1 MKKRKLL
8 KRGLASLL
16 AVVLAVGLL
25 PMMPGNMATVKAA
38 DVEGD
43 SYSFNADTGELFI
56 KNDSGTTAWRANDN
70 IPKDAVKSVEFQ
82 RLKTPVLNIGKNA
95 FDGCTNLSGTIKL
108 NAQTASI
115 GADAFKGCDNLKVI
129 LLPKAVQ
136 ESIQTAGIPQNTAY
150 VVYEHDNNTGNFVIH
165 DIAYG
170 AQEQIVFDGM
180 IYNGTTSWS
189 CCSLV
194 AEERFR
200 IVPSETG
207 NSGRAWYYRK
217 AEDGGIVVTKYLPMV
232 SGNYVDGGPIELP
245 KTLAGCTVNE
255 FSDTA
260 FSDTRLDASHIFV
273 TDESTRVTLPEN
285 VSKIIISEENG
296 KKEAYF
302 TPGNVGTVDTFDINV
317 PRDVET
323 LFAKDIILGD
333 GPMHLMCPAV
343 SYKEDGN
350 GYVIITDVTLGD
362 FFHGAESYTVPTS
375 IKGSPVTTV
384 MINTKDKWHTD
395 KIIVDES
402 VNKIVCEY
410 YNRPSSTDTP
420 VITKVTQGS
429 AQDAV
434 EIPAT
439 IAGRAIATVTENVFD
454 DSVECV
460 IVPDGTEVS
469 VPYSVGKITYQKD
482 ENGTITITE
491 VIPGRDNNGE
501 NKLVSIPETIGGSEP
516 VMSDDAKE
524 DMQVI
529 PHTHHYVCGI
539 CEICN
544 YSKAVYTIVATAG
557 EHGSISPQGVVSVT
571 EGESKSFTIVPAEGY
586 EIDTITVD
594 GNIVQVMTTY
604 TFTDVQ
610 ENHTIEAAFKQESQT
625 PVVTAP
631 SITTQPGNATVKVG
645 ETATF
650 TLAASG
656 TALTY
661 QWQIDKNDGN
671 GWVNIVGA
679 NEASYTTSTVN
690 ISCSGFKYQCVVSN
704 SAGMVT
710 SNTAVLTVTEN
721 IIPDPDPVDYEI
733 LDGAN
738 SNWEQNSDGSLSI
751 RGSGALSKFVG
762 VKVDGTLVDAKNY
775 TVKEGSTIVTLKT
788 DYLNTLSVGTH
799 TFEILWTDGSAGT
812 TFTSK
817 ADSSDNGNNN
827 QNDNDNSNRDDTEN
841 IIPDPVD
848 YEILDG
854 ANSNWEQ
861 NSDGSLSIRGSG
873 ALSKFVGVKVDGT
886 LVDAKN
892 YTVKEGST
900 IITLKASYLNTLSA
914 GTHSVEILWT
924 DGSASTTFT
933 SKADSSDNG
942 NNNQNDNN
950 NSNRDDSVLPD
961 DSDKKEEAPETGDD
975 TPSVWLF
982 ILTII
987 SGMGLILTAKKRRK
1001 NLKMSEK

>member
-56 KNDSGTTAWRANDN
+56 KNDSGTTAWRADEN

-82 RLKTPVLNIGKNA
+82 RLYTPVLNIGANA

-115 GADAFKGCDNLKVI
+115 GADAFKDCNNLEVI
-129 LLPKAVQ
+129 LIPKAVQ

-150 VVYEHDNNTGNFVIH
+150 VVYEHDNTTGNFVIH

-180 IYNGTTSWS
+180 IYNGTTSYS
-189 CCSLV
+189 CCCLV
-194 AEERFR
+194 AEERFQ

-232 SGNYVDGGPIELP
+232 YGNRRIELP

-302 TPGNVGTVDTFDINV
+302 TPGNVGTVDTVDINV
-317 PRDVET
+317 PIDVET
-323 LFAKDIILGD
+323 LFAKDIILGGGHMD
-333 GPMHLMCPAV
+333 LMCPAV

-362 FFHGAESYTVPTS
+362 LFYGAESYTVPTS

-384 MINTKDKWHTD
+384 MINTKDKRHTD

-410 YNRPSSTDTP
+410 YNNPSSTDTP

-429 AQDAV
+429 TQDTV

-439 IAGRAIATVTENVFD
+439 IAGRAIATVTENIFD

-501 NKLVSIPETIGGSEP
+501 NKFVSIPETIGGSEP
-516 VMSDDAKE
+516 VMSDYAKE
-524 DMQVI
+524 DMQDI

-544 YSKAVYTIVATAG
+544 YSKAAYKIVATAG

-586 EIDTITVD
+586 EIDAITVD
-594 GNIVQVMTTY
+594 GNIVQVMTMY

-610 ENHTIEAAFKQESQT
+610 ENHTIEAAFKQKSQT

-631 SITTQPGNATVKVG
+631 SITTQPGNVTVKVG

-661 QWQIDKNDGN
+661 QWQIDINDGN
-671 GWVNIVGA
+671 GWVNIAGA

-690 ISCSGFKYQCVVSN
+690 MSCNGFKYQCVVSN
-704 SAGMVT
+704 LAGTVT

-721 IIPDPDPVDYEI
+721 TTPDPDPVDY
-733 LDGAN
+733 D
-738 SNWEQNSDGSLSI
+738 
-751 RGSGALSKFVG
+751 
-762 VKVDGTLVDAKNY
+762 
-775 TVKEGSTIVTLKT
+775 
-788 DYLNTLSVGTH
+788 
-799 TFEILWTDGSAGT
+799 
-812 TFTSK
+812 
-817 ADSSDNGNNN
+817 
-827 QNDNDNSNRDDTEN
+827 
-841 IIPDPVD
+841 
-848 YEILDG
+848 ILDG

-914 GTHSVEILWT
+914 GTHTVEILWT
-924 DGSASTTFT
+924 DGSASTNFT
-933 SKADSSDNG
+933 IKADSSDNG
-942 NNNQNDNN
+942 NNNQNDND
-950 NSNRDDSVLPD
+950 NSNTD
-961 DSDKKEEAPETGDD
+961 DSDKNEEAPETGDD
-975 TPSVWLF
+975 TPGVWLF

-987 SGMGLILTAKKRRK
+987 SGTGLILTAKKRRK
-1001 NLKMSEK
+1001 NLKTSEK

>member
-56 KNDSGTTAWRANDN
+56 KNDSGTTAWRADER
-70 IPKDAVKSVEFQ
+70 IQKDDVKSVEFQ
-82 RLKTPVLNIGKNA
+82 RLKTPILNIGAHA

-150 VVYEHDNNTGNFVIH
+150 VVYEHDDTTGNFVIH
-165 DIAYG
+165 DIDYG

-194 AEERFR
+194 AEEGFR
-200 IVPSETG
+200 IVPSETS

-232 SGNYVDGGPIELP
+232 SGNYVELP

-323 LFAKDIILGD
+323 LFAKDIILGG
-333 GPMHLMCPAV
+333 GPMLLMCPVV

-362 FFHGAESYTVPTS
+362 LFYGSESYTVPTS

-395 KIIVDES
+395 EIIVDES

-410 YNRPSSTDTP
+410 YNSPSSTDTP

-429 AQDAV
+429 AQDTV

-501 NKLVSIPETIGGSEP
+501 KKLVNIPETIGGSEP
-516 VMSDDAKE
+516 VMSDDVKK
-524 DMQVI
+524 DMQEI

-539 CEICN
+539 CKICN

-661 QWQIDKNDGN
+661 QWQIDRNDGN
-671 GWVNIVGA
+671 GWVNIAGA

-690 ISCSGFKYQCVVSN
+690 KSYSGFKYRCVVSN
-704 SAGMVT
+704 SAGTVT

-751 RGSGALSKFVG
+751 RGSGALYKFVG

-775 TVKEGSTIVTLKT
+775 TVKEGSTIVTLKA

-799 TFEILWTDGSAGT
+799 TF
-812 TFTSK
+812 
-817 ADSSDNGNNN
+817 
-827 QNDNDNSNRDDTEN
+827 
-841 IIPDPVD
+841 
-848 YEILDG
+848 
-854 ANSNWEQ
+854 
-861 NSDGSLSIRGSG
+861 
-873 ALSKFVGVKVDGT
+873 
-886 LVDAKN
+886 
-892 YTVKEGST
+892 
-900 IITLKASYLNTLSA
+900 
-914 GTHSVEILWT
+914 EILWT

-942 NNNQNDNN
+942 NNNQNDND
-950 NSNRDDSVLPD
+950 NSNRADSVLPD
-961 DSDKKEEAPETGDD
+961 DSDKKEEAPKTGDD

-982 ILTII
+982 ILSII
-987 SGMGLILTAKKRRK
+987 SGTGLILTAKKRRK

>member
-56 KNDSGTTAWRANDN
+56 KNDSGTTAWRADER
-70 IPKDAVKSVEFQ
+70 IQKDDVKSVEFQ
-82 RLKTPVLNIGKNA
+82 RLKTPILNIGAHA

-150 VVYEHDNNTGNFVIH
+150 VVYEHDDTTGNFVIH
-165 DIAYG
+165 DIDYG

-200 IVPSETG
+200 IVPSETS

-232 SGNYVDGGPIELP
+232 SGNYVYGGRIELP

-302 TPGNVGTVDTFDINV
+302 TPGNVGTVDTDDINV
-317 PRDVET
+317 PDVET
-323 LFAKDIILGD
+323 LFAKDIILGG
-333 GPMHLMCPAV
+333 GPMLLMCPAV

-362 FFHGAESYTVPTS
+362 LFYGSESYTVPTS

-395 KIIVDES
+395 EIIVDES

-410 YNRPSSTDTP
+410 YNSPSSTDTP

-429 AQDAV
+429 AQDTV

-501 NKLVSIPETIGGSEP
+501 KKLVNIPETIGGSEP
-516 VMSDDAKE
+516 VMSDDVKK
-524 DMQVI
+524 DMQEI

-539 CEICN
+539 CKICN

-661 QWQIDKNDGN
+661 QWQIDRNDGN
-671 GWVNIVGA
+671 GWVNIAGA

-690 ISCSGFKYQCVVSN
+690 KSCSGFKYQCVVSN
-704 SAGMVT
+704 SAGTVT

-751 RGSGALSKFVG
+751 RGSGALYKFVG

-775 TVKEGSTIVTLKT
+775 TVKEGSTIVTLKA

-799 TFEILWTDGSAGT
+799 TF
-812 TFTSK
+812 
-817 ADSSDNGNNN
+817 
-827 QNDNDNSNRDDTEN
+827 
-841 IIPDPVD
+841 
-848 YEILDG
+848 
-854 ANSNWEQ
+854 
-861 NSDGSLSIRGSG
+861 
-873 ALSKFVGVKVDGT
+873 
-886 LVDAKN
+886 
-892 YTVKEGST
+892 
-900 IITLKASYLNTLSA
+900 
-914 GTHSVEILWT
+914 EILWT

-942 NNNQNDNN
+942 NNNQNDND

-961 DSDKKEEAPETGDD
+961 DSDKKEAPKTGDD

-987 SGMGLILTAKKRRK
+987 SGTGLILTAKKRRK

>member
-25 PMMPGNMATVKAA
+25 PMMPGNMAMVKAA
-38 DVEGD
+38 D

-56 KNDSGTTAWRANDN
+56 KNDSGTTAWREDRN

-82 RLKTPVLNIGKNA
+82 RLNTPVLNIGANA

-115 GADAFKGCDNLKVI
+115 GADAFKGCNNLEVI

-150 VVYEHDNNTGNFVIH
+150 VVYEHDNDTGNFVIH

-194 AEERFR
+194 AEEGFR
-200 IVPSETG
+200 IVPSETS

-232 SGNYVDGGPIELP
+232 SGNYVYGGPIELP

-302 TPGNVGTVDTFDINV
+302 TPGNVGTVNTFDINV
-317 PRDVET
+317 PRGVET

-362 FFHGAESYTVPTS
+362 LLYGSESYTVPTS

-395 KIIVDES
+395 EIIVDES

-410 YNRPSSTDTP
+410 YNSPSSTDTP

-429 AQDAV
+429 AQDTV

-501 NKLVSIPETIGGSEP
+501 KKLVNIPETIGGSEP
-516 VMSDDAKE
+516 VMSDDVKK
-524 DMQVI
+524 DMQEI

-539 CEICN
+539 CKICN

-661 QWQIDKNDGN
+661 QWQIDRNDGN
-671 GWVNIVGA
+671 GWVNIAGA

-690 ISCSGFKYQCVVSN
+690 KSCSGFKYQCVVSN
-704 SAGMVT
+704 SAGTVT

-775 TVKEGSTIVTLKT
+775 TVKEGSTIVTLKA

-799 TFEILWTDGSAGT
+799 TFEI
-812 TFTSK
+812 F
-817 ADSSDNGNNN
+817 
-827 QNDNDNSNRDDTEN
+827 
-841 IIPDPVD
+841 
-848 YEILDG
+848 
-854 ANSNWEQ
+854 
-861 NSDGSLSIRGSG
+861 
-873 ALSKFVGVKVDGT
+873 
-886 LVDAKN
+886 
-892 YTVKEGST
+892 
-900 IITLKASYLNTLSA
+900 
-914 GTHSVEILWT
+914 WT

-942 NNNQNDNN
+942 NNNQNDND
-950 NSNRDDSVLPD
+950 NSNRADSVLPD
-961 DSDKKEEAPETGDD
+961 DSDKKEEAPKTGDD

-982 ILTII
+982 ILSII
-987 SGMGLILTAKKRRK
+987 SGTGLILTAKKRRK

>member
-56 KNDSGTTAWRANDN
+56 KNDSGTTAWRADER
-70 IPKDAVKSVEFQ
+70 IQKDDVKSVEFQ
-82 RLKTPVLNIGKNA
+82 RLKTPVLNIGANA

-115 GADAFKGCDNLKVI
+115 GADAFKGCNNLEVI

-165 DIAYG
+165 DIVNS
-170 AQEQIVFDGM
+170 AQKQIVFDGM

-189 CCSLV
+189 GCSLV

-200 IVPSETG
+200 IVPSETS

-232 SGNYVDGGPIELP
+232 SGNYVYGGPIELP

-302 TPGNVGTVDTFDINV
+302 TPGNVGTVDTRYINV
-317 PRDVET
+317 PIGVET
-323 LFAKDIILGD
+323 LFAKDIILG
-333 GPMHLMCPAV
+333 GGLMDLRCPAV

-362 FFHGAESYTVPTS
+362 LLYGAESYTVPTS

-410 YNRPSSTDTP
+410 YNSPSSADTP

-429 AQDAV
+429 AQDTVA
-434 EIPAT
+434 IPAT
-439 IAGRAIATVTENVFD
+439 IGGRAIATVTENVFD

-501 NKLVSIPETIGGSEP
+501 KKLVSIPETIGGSEP
-516 VMSDDAKE
+516 VMSDDVKK
-524 DMQVI
+524 DMQEI

-539 CEICN
+539 CKICN

-557 EHGSISPQGVVSVT
+557 EHGSVSPQGVVSVT

-586 EIDTITVD
+586 DIDTITVD

-610 ENHTIEAAFKQESQT
+610 ENHTIEVTFKQESQT
-625 PVVTAP
+625 PDVTAP

-661 QWQIDKNDGN
+661 QWQIDRNDGN
-671 GWVNIVGA
+671 GWVNIAGA

-690 ISCSGFKYQCVVSN
+690 KSYSGFKYQCVVSN
-704 SAGMVT
+704 SAGTVT

-721 IIPDPDPVDYEI
+721 NIPDPDPVDYEI

-751 RGSGALSKFVG
+751 RGSGALYKFVG

-775 TVKEGSTIVTLKT
+775 TVKEGSTIVTLKA

-799 TFEILWTDGSAGT
+799 TF
-812 TFTSK
+812 
-817 ADSSDNGNNN
+817 
-827 QNDNDNSNRDDTEN
+827 
-841 IIPDPVD
+841 
-848 YEILDG
+848 
-854 ANSNWEQ
+854 
-861 NSDGSLSIRGSG
+861 
-873 ALSKFVGVKVDGT
+873 
-886 LVDAKN
+886 
-892 YTVKEGST
+892 
-900 IITLKASYLNTLSA
+900 
-914 GTHSVEILWT
+914 EILWT

-942 NNNQNDNN
+942 NNNQNDND

-961 DSDKKEEAPETGDD
+961 DSDQKEEAPKTGDD

-987 SGMGLILTAKKRRK
+987 SGTGLILTAKKRRK

>member
-1 MKKRKLL
+1 MMAIRKMKK
-8 KRGLASLL
+8 
-16 AVVLAVGLL
+16 
-25 PMMPGNMATVKAA
+25 
-38 DVEGD
+38 
-43 SYSFNADTGELFI
+43 
-56 KNDSGTTAWRANDN
+56 
-70 IPKDAVKSVEFQ
+70 
-82 RLKTPVLNIGKNA
+82 
-95 FDGCTNLSGTIKL
+95 LSGTIKL

-115 GADAFKGCDNLKVI
+115 GADAFKDCNNLEVI

-150 VVYEHDNNTGNFVIH
+150 VVYEHDNTTGNFVIH

-189 CCSLV
+189 GCILV
-194 AEERFR
+194 AEERFQ
-200 IVPSETG
+200 IVPSETS

-232 SGNYVDGGPIELP
+232 SGNYVYGGRIELP

-302 TPGNVGTVDTFDINV
+302 TPGNVGTVNTIDINV
-317 PRDVET
+317 PIDVET
-323 LFAKDIILGD
+323 LFAKDIILG
-333 GPMHLMCPAV
+333 GRPMHLMCPAV

-362 FFHGAESYTVPTS
+362 LFYGAESYTVPTS

-410 YNRPSSTDTP
+410 YNSPSSTDTP

-429 AQDAV
+429 AQDTV

-524 DMQVI
+524 DMQDI

-650 TLAASG
+650 TIAASG
-656 TALTY
+656 DNLTY
-661 QWQIDKNDGN
+661 QWKINRNDGN
-671 GWVNIVGA
+671 GWVNIAGA
-679 NEASYTTSTVN
+679 NEASYTTST
-690 ISCSGFKYQCVVSN
+690 
-704 SAGMVT
+704 
-710 SNTAVLTVTEN
+710 TAVLTVTEN

-738 SNWEQNSDGSLSI
+738 SNWEQNSNGSLSI

-775 TVKEGSTIVTLKT
+775 TVKEGSTIVTLKA

-799 TFEILWTDGSAGT
+799 TFEILWTDGSANT

-817 ADSSDNGNNN
+817 ANTSDN
-827 QNDNDNSNRDDTEN
+827 
-841 IIPDPVD
+841 IP
-848 YEILDG
+848 
-854 ANSNWEQ
+854 
-861 NSDGSLSIRGSG
+861 
-873 ALSKFVGVKVDGT
+873 K
-886 LVDAKN
+886 
-892 YTVKEGST
+892 
-900 IITLKASYLNTLSA
+900 
-914 GTHSVEILWT
+914 
-924 DGSASTTFT
+924 
-933 SKADSSDNG
+933 
-942 NNNQNDNN
+942 
-950 NSNRDDSVLPD
+950 
-961 DSDKKEEAPETGDD
+961 TGDN
-975 TPSVWLF
+975 TPIVWLF
-982 ILTII
+982 ILSIL
-987 SGMGLILTAKKRRK
+987 SGTGLIITVKKRRE
-1001 NLKMSEK
+1001 NLNS